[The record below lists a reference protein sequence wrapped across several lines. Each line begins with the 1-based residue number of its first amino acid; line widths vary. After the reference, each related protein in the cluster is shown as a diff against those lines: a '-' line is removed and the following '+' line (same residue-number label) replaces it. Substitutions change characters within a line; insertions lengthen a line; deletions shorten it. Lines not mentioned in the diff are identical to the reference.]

1 MTTLS
6 DEKRLP
12 WLLLTPA
19 LIIILLIGVFPLF
32 YNLYLSL
39 HFWNMT
45 RPDIPIRFIGFKNYT
60 DLFGSTI
67 FWEAFGRTM
76 IFLASAVTLEMV
88 LGFGLAML
96 FNRDFKGKSIAFPI
110 ILIPMITTPIVVGL
124 IWRYMYN
131 GEFGF
136 VSWILTLLGFSTHA
150 ILSSPATAL
159 PAVIFVDIWHW
170 TPFVFLLSLAGLRSL
185 PQSPFEAAE
194 IDGASSWQVFK
205 WVTFPMVR
213 RVLLVALLLRTMEA
227 FKIFD
232 EIFIMTQ
239 GGPGDATEFL
249 SLEVYRQT
257 FRYFNMGKGAALAI
271 VMLATIILIS
281 RIYLAVFQKEE
292 VRS

>member
-12 WLLLTPA
+12 WLLMTPA

-45 RPDIPIRFIGFKNYT
+45 RPDMPIRFIWFKNYT

-110 ILIPMITTPIVVGL
+110 VLIPMITTPIVVGL

-136 VSWILTLLGFSTHA
+136 VSWILTYPGFFRTRDPFQSGDGLASGHLRRRMALDAVRLPPVPGRPEVAAPVA
-150 ILSSPATAL
+150 IRSGRDRRRQ
-159 PAVIFVDIWHW
+159 F
-170 TPFVFLLSLAGLRSL
+170 LAGLQVGYLPHGAPRAPGGFAPAHHGSL
-185 PQSPFEAAE
+185 Q
-194 IDGASSWQVFK
+194 D
-205 WVTFPMVR
+205 
-213 RVLLVALLLRTMEA
+213 LR
-227 FKIFD
+227 
-232 EIFIMTQ
+232 
-239 GGPGDATEFL
+239 
-249 SLEVYRQT
+249 
-257 FRYFNMGKGAALAI
+257 
-271 VMLATIILIS
+271 
-281 RIYLAVFQKEE
+281 
-292 VRS
+292 